1 MGHCKLTASCCI
13 EASADTPCSYVAG
26 GLALGFGVIAHAVER
41 RFGPDSVFRKKVL
54 VGKTIGGLAHYALMW
69 LGTILITVGVGVSRT
84 KGYMDTGAHAII
96 GWIILVWLWGQAIF
110 GTVLAFG
117 KLKFGTAHRV
127 SGILLLALTIAIF
140 GTIIQRNRPFKAY
153 ADLETFRDWSI
164 AVVVVLSIAIVMS
177 LAYFLPGKKRSF
189 GASKAD
195 LAAGLM

>member
-1 MGHCKLTASCCI
+1 MGHCELTASCCF
-13 EASADTPCSYVAG
+13 EAFADTPCSYVAG

-54 VGKTIGGLAHYALMW
+54 VGKTIGGLAPYALMW

-96 GWIILVWLWGQAIF
+96 GWIILAWLWAQAVF
-110 GTVLAFG
+110 GTFLAFG
-117 KLKFGTAHRV
+117 KVKFGRAHRV

-153 ADLETFRDWSI
+153 ADLETFHDWSI
-164 AVVVVLSIAIVMS
+164 VVVAVLAIAIVLS
-177 LAYFLPGKKRSF
+177 LAYFLPGKKL
-189 GASKAD
+189 SKAGLSAD
-195 LAAGLM
+195 LM